1 MRIASSTIYNDQ
13 TASIDNLVA
22 QQQQYGATLS
32 SGKQVNVP
40 SDNPTAIAQD
50 LSVRSAIAQENQT
63 STNVQSISAE
73 LTTVD
78 SALSSLSNVMQKA
91 RSLAVEG
98 ASGTLSTSQQ
108 QAIASQVDGLLQEA
122 IGLANTQYAGK
133 YVFAG
138 TANPQ
143 QQPVVASGQPV
154 TAVVSSGNLSAQ
166 SQVLPDGQTIATSLT
181 LQQAFNYAAPDGS
194 PDVFQSLITLR
205 DTLAKGAIV
214 DASTSSINRAGTAI
228 LPAASLNS
236 ANFQTAVGAD
246 STGQI
251 SIDIASTTAPNGV
264 TLTFAPGQTIAVVI
278 AAINGSGT
286 GVTAAFDP
294 KAERISLTSAG
305 GAFQIKDVPSPGAVN
320 SANFVAAFKLNSQA
334 DLTNNLTRQIGD
346 ADRVLQSAVNARA
359 VLGGNLQTIAN
370 IGAATDSQVV
380 NNTKVQSG
388 IEDAD

>member
-1 MRIASSTIYNDQ
+1 
-13 TASIDNLVA
+13 
-22 QQQQYGATLS
+22 
-32 SGKQVNVP
+32 
-40 SDNPTAIAQD
+40 
-50 LSVRSAIAQENQT
+50 ENQT

-143 QQPVVASGQPV
+143 QQPVAASGQPV

-214 DASTSSINRAGTAI
+214 DASTGPINRAGTAI
-228 LPAASLNS
+228 GPATALNS
-236 ANFQTAVGAD
+236 ANFQTPVGTD
-246 STGQI
+246 STGNI
-251 SIDIASTTAPNGV
+251 SISIASAAAPNGV
-264 TLTFAPGQTIAVVI
+264 TLTFAPGQPISAVL

-286 GVTAAFDP
+286 GVTATFDP
-294 KAERISLTSAG
+294 KAERLSLTSAS
-305 GAFQIKDVPSPGAVN
+305 GAFQIKDVPSAGAIN
-320 SANFVAAFKLNSQA
+320 SANFVAAFKVNSQA

-346 ADRVLQSAVNARA
+346 ADRVLQSVVNARA

-370 IGAATDSQVV
+370 IGAATDSQVA

-388 IEDAD
+388 IEDADIAKVISQFSATQTALQAAYGTTTRLESKTLFDYLP